1 MISSLYLVLF
11 TILPFVVTQVY
22 ASSLRETGD
31 SVKPM
36 FAGVISVFVDI
47 LFNYLLIYGKFGFPR
62 LGVRGAAIA
71 KVVIGYRMIKKGV
84 WISNIVE

>member
-36 FAGVISVFVDI
+36 VAGVISVLVDI